1 MAIVSYVFSLFAMQ
15 QKAMKLGLVKDAHDV
30 LNNRGEERAPE
41 IGPCFWWIVFLRSLA
56 AVGLALIVAWALSLF
71 IILFAPDPPAPSDR

>member
-1 MAIVSYVFSLFAMQ
+1 MSYVFSMFAMQ
-15 QKAMKLGLVKDAHDV
+15 QKAMKLGLVKNADDV
-30 LNNRGEERAPE
+30 LNNRGEEREPE

-56 AVGLALIVAWALSLF
+56 AVGLALIVAWSLSLF